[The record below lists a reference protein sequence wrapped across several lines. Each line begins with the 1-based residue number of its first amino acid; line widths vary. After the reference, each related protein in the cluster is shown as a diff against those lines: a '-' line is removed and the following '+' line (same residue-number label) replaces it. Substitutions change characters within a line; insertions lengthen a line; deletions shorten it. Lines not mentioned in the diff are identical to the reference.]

1 MQPRVSEQLLIDA
14 IGDSGD
20 RRALC
25 FSLGRGQLAA
35 HLVDQGAKEVQL
47 LFSDIY
53 LAEQAA
59 GNLASWSG
67 VQVKC
72 EVDFPEGPFQLAA
85 LPCSRRGDGEL
96 TRELMQQCYH
106 RLEPGGEFWV
116 SVDAPKDTW
125 VRNEL
130 GKLNRSVSRHI
141 FENGVVYRLVRGHS
155 SVRLRNFGCEFKFR
169 DQDRLIDLKT
179 TPGVFSHR
187 RLDTGARCLIETM
200 EVMAGDRILDL
211 GCGSGGVGIAAAL
224 RAPETHVTMVDV
236 NPRALA
242 CAEWG
247 LKKNEV
253 RQFETCLNAY
263 VEVEPSGSYD
273 LVLANPP
280 YYSDQQIA
288 KIMFEGGF
296 KALRPAGMMLL
307 VTKQPEWYHKQY
319 GDKVAEY
326 QSWSWRSYTIIAVR
340 QFDD

>member
-59 GNLASWSG
+59 GNLTPSSG

-72 EVDFPEGPFQLAA
+72 EADFPEGPFQLAA

-125 VRNEL
+125 IRNEP
-130 GKLNRSVSRHI
+130 V
-141 FENGVVYRLVRGHS
+141 
-155 SVRLRNFGCEFKFR
+155 
-169 DQDRLIDLKT
+169 
-179 TPGVFSHR
+179 
-187 RLDTGARCLIETM
+187 
-200 EVMAGDRILDL
+200 
-211 GCGSGGVGIAAAL
+211 
-224 RAPETHVTMVDV
+224 
-236 NPRALA
+236 
-242 CAEWG
+242 
-247 LKKNEV
+247 
-253 RQFETCLNAY
+253 
-263 VEVEPSGSYD
+263 
-273 LVLANPP
+273 
-280 YYSDQQIA
+280 
-288 KIMFEGGF
+288 
-296 KALRPAGMMLL
+296 
-307 VTKQPEWYHKQY
+307 
-319 GDKVAEY
+319 
-326 QSWSWRSYTIIAVR
+326 SYTHLTLPTKA
-340 QFDD
+340 